1 MVSCLRNFDRRL
13 HVFGNDRFSTLNN
26 LLVCQLF
33 NTLKLRIPLSLLNHS
48 YDLESRLLFDL
59 WTLVRTDVY
68 LYLVYLNDLATAAI
82 VLMLRLVFGV
92 NQTLEAREIMTAHEL
107 YFLVATR
114 HKEYD
119 NKENDEA
126 VD

>member
-1 MVSCLRNFDRRL
+1 MFSLLRNFDRRL
-13 HVFGNDRFSTLNN
+13 HVFGNDCLSPLNN

-33 NTLKLRIPLSLLNHS
+33 NTLKLGIPQLNHS
-48 YDLESRLLFDL
+48 YYLESRLLFDL
-59 WTLVRTDVY
+59 WTLVRNDVD

-82 VLMLRLVFGV
+82 VLVLRLVFGRV
-92 NQTLEAREIMTAHEL
+92 NQTLEAREILTAHEL

-114 HKEYD
+114 HEEYD

>member
-1 MVSCLRNFDRRL
+1 MSP
-13 HVFGNDRFSTLNN
+13 LNN
-26 LLVCQLF
+26 LLVCQLL
-33 NTLKLRIPLSLLNHS
+33 NTLKLGIPLLNHS
-48 YDLESRLLFDL
+48 YDLESRLLFNL
-59 WTLVRTDVY
+59 WTLVGTDVDMY
-68 LYLVYLNDLATAAI
+68 MVYLNDLAA
-82 VLMLRLVFGV
+82 VLMLVVGV
-92 NQTLEAREIMTAHEL
+92 NQTFEAREIMTAHEL